1 LLRRKSGSSSYGHL
15 QFNNKEKHVG
25 IRVMRI
31 TGGDELF
38 DEPEAGIVPMPSS
51 SEEGATIY
59 LRHLQLAVSTVMR
72 ERADLRDLFSA
83 TEQALAAAFLIEEDN
98 HLRAGPADVE
108 RARGP
113 ALSREA
119 RGLYTR
125 MLQRKGPWFRLDSLI
140 KYDELLSEWKEGG
153 PHGVALRERWQRAQ
167 RALAELEACSLVS
180 CISTLPQGARR
191 SSVPENFAAH
201 NKYGKNEVLEAISAC
216 LRMDEIKILLARV
229 AKCSA
234 AALNRREALA
244 RLEQACVGQRT
255 LTDFFKKGGGGGA
268 SGSNIHERLLQEL
281 ATVLCPS
288 FADSPLLISGAHR
301 DAGGGAAGVVFDGGK
316 RGGGGG
322 GEGGAEVL
330 MVKIQEDGKY
340 LFRRMLRL
348 LYMGECLISD
358 TEDG

>member
-1 LLRRKSGSSSYGHL
+1 
-15 QFNNKEKHVG
+15 
-25 IRVMRI
+25 M
-31 TGGDELF
+31 
-38 DEPEAGIVPMPSS
+38 
-51 SEEGATIY
+51 
-59 LRHLQLAVSTVMR
+59 
-72 ERADLRDLFSA
+72 
-83 TEQALAAAFLIEEDN
+83 
-98 HLRAGPADVE
+98 
-108 RARGP
+108 
-113 ALSREA
+113 
-119 RGLYTR
+119 
-125 MLQRKGPWFRLDSLI
+125 
-140 KYDELLSEWKEGG
+140 
-153 PHGVALRERWQRAQ
+153 
-167 RALAELEACSLVS
+167 
-180 CISTLPQGARR
+180 
-191 SSVPENFAAH
+191 
-201 NKYGKNEVLEAISAC
+201 LEAISAC
-216 LRMDEIKILLARV
+216 LRMDEIKLLLARV

-234 AALNRREALA
+234 AALNRREALT

-316 RGGGGG
+316 RGGG
-322 GEGGAEVL
+322 EGGAEVL